1 MRRPK
6 KFLNSV
12 GRGILSQ
19 SRMIKNFPGDLTR
32 DPSITISAVTLE
44 KISSNDY
51 LKNLYA
57 EEQFLLQKIIAKD
70 VVD

>member
-6 KFLNSV
+6 KFLNNV

-19 SRMIKNFPGDLTR
+19 SRMIKNFPGELTW

-44 KISSNDY
+44 KSHQMTI
-51 LKNLYA
+51 
-57 EEQFLLQKIIAKD
+57 
-70 VVD
+70 